1 MVTKFSNDVHDIK
14 CKDDVLAVLIH
25 LGYLYYKPE
34 TRRCYIPNFEVM
46 QEMENAVED
55 SRWRIAKTITDSC
68 DLLDATLDG
77 DADYVARAIDQALTT
92 KHTSDWYN
100 VFQSELIADCTD
112 FTGIGE
118 RLSPVDGSGT
128 CPCATRRISIYKGL
142 ATFHTRCSRN
152 CQ

>member
-14 CKDDVLAVLIH
+14 CKDDVLTVLIH
-25 LGYLYYKPE
+25 LGYLAYNPE

-112 FTGIGE
+112 ITGIGE
-118 RLSPVDGSGT
+118 RVATGIRKLLTT
-128 CPCATRRISIYKGL
+128 CYTTRQTSFPELPRQPSSVLPCG
-142 ATFHTRCSRN
+142 
-152 CQ
+152 

>member
-1 MVTKFSNDVHDIK
+1 
-14 CKDDVLAVLIH
+14 
-25 LGYLYYKPE
+25 
-34 TRRCYIPNFEVM
+34 M

-112 FTGIGE
+112 ITGIGE

-128 CPCATRRISIYKGL
+128 CPQTLVSPDPCPQTLLYRVSNPFSSYPSLINP
-142 ATFHTRCSRN
+142 TFMSSGRYNLSFFLNSNTLVYFI
-152 CQ
+152 